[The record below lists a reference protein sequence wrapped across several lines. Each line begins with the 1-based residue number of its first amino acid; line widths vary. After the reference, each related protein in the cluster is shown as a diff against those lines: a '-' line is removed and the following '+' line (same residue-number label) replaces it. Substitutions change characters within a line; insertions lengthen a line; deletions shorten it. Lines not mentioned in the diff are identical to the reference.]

1 MSAKSFSRAQQNWFR
16 GAFKQVVIHIRRE
29 IKNPPKHKYW
39 KALTEEELLAQQ
51 WRLGLNLYKSYQYF
65 EAMSILEVVCA
76 NGPDGFKKRESGE
89 ESLNKDSNVHLCAA
103 RCCVQMFLE
112 TKLHYHLENAYRHY
126 QNSVETLKVDLY
138 TMFRLPAILLEFGRM
153 LEYYGAFEAALD
165 LYTRILTQFPN
176 FRGYFD
182 AMYRS
187 AVVGRHIADL
197 TTDQKHKEELLNK
210 CIDILQFILEAVP
223 HTINDTHAVLLYAR
237 TLESSTNPAV
247 RFRAGGVY
255 QSMFQH
261 LKAEERGNTARYS
274 TFKDWMED
282 PLSWIML
289 GEEIGAQH
297 EPLIAKDG
305 FENFVQKSQRGK
317 TGKDKELHV
326 VVDFKTCM
334 KLAKNF
340 AMFQNYEMAAKYA
353 EAAFKQDHFD
363 KEARACLSK
372 WSKVFERS
380 LKKEENAIGAL
391 VVNWK
396 SRCWS
401 NGFRKK
407 LRNNI
412 VQEME
417 SKLKINRLN
426 KEARENLAYYARDK
440 WRSKFMFEEECAKRV
455 QRLFRMKKQL
465 CAWQSSRRQAMLNKT
480 VEVYQQYQRRP
491 LDKTVRDLVREIT
504 DHRLCPKKH
513 IINRVRKVIDEQDSA
528 AAVMRR
534 SYLAFRNRMGV
545 IRCIR
550 RRRLQLYAANV
561 KSALKVQT
569 AVRRKLAY
577 LELRQRIRRRKL
589 NSKAVV
595 VVQRFVR
602 WRNRTFQ
609 HAVTRIVCRLQ
620 DRRDRAETTLRTVF
634 LQYLKRALYFRRVT
648 RKELQAKRLTE
659 DTQRRRDEHLA
670 RIGGAAR
677 LLQRMFSRNRDT
689 TMFGIALRSLRA
701 RRSCENS
708 VRVASTLALLA
719 IDSEFLYRSPG
730 VKQGSPLFNALI
742 AQRSILCDKRFTHLD
757 GIMLGSALP
766 HRQCRTERL
775 VLQDVPDG
783 GNPSFQ
789 FDLTAG
795 IGKCKSLR
803 SLLVLGGCYSE
814 PFLAELFNQVQVE
827 NPGIQE
833 LAIENPVSCVTRTT
847 GALSDCLSF
856 CAGKLL
862 CDFFNYSLPGLQT
875 LSLHGCGLK
884 DRHLDALLMGLQVNA
899 ALKTL
904 VLSRNLI
911 TDDGFISVFQAVS
924 SNKKG
929 GLASL
934 DFGWNLIVCR
944 QEMRRCINSY
954 ISKSHECLQVSLI
967 HNLILRPFEAEPSHR
982 RRIEVKVLCS
992 SGPAVPRRALATHA
1006 PATRLSPLHATTT
1019 TRSPLHAS
1027 PALTQPLSPLRSPQK
1042 LAPIVRFS
1050 ASAGHGLRPGK
1061 QAGAVYD

>member
-1 MSAKSFSRAQQNWFR
+1 MSAKTHSKNQERWFR
-16 GAFKQVVIHIRRE
+16 GVFKQVVLHVRRE
-29 IKNPPKHKYW
+29 IKNPPKYKYW
-39 KALTEEELLAQQ
+39 KELSAEELLAQQ

-65 EAMSILEVVCA
+65 EAMSVLEAVCA
-76 NGPDGFKKRESGE
+76 NGPGGFKKREGGE
-89 ESLNKDSNVHLCAA
+89 ESLHKDSNVHLCAA

-126 QNSVETLKVDLY
+126 QNSIETLKVDLY

-223 HTINDTHAVLLYAR
+223 QTINDTHAVLLYAK
-237 TLESSTNPAV
+237 TLESSPNPAV
-247 RFRAGGVY
+247 RFRALGVY
-255 QSMFQH
+255 QAMFQH
-261 LKAEERGNTARYS
+261 LKGEERGNTAAYAG
-274 TFKDWMED
+274 FKEWMED
-282 PLSWIML
+282 PQTWILL

-305 FENFVQKSQRGK
+305 FELYVQKVTKGR
-317 TGKDKELHV
+317 DKELHA

-340 AMFQNYEMAAKYA
+340 ATFQNYEMAAKYA

-363 KEARACLSK
+363 KEARACLAR

-407 LRNNI
+407 LKNKI
-412 VQEME
+412 VVEME
-417 SKLKINRLN
+417 AKLKIDRFD
-426 KEARENLAYYARDK
+426 KDAREGLAYYARDR
-440 WRSKFMFEEECAKRV
+440 WRSKFMFEEDCARRV

-465 CAWQSSRRQAMLNKT
+465 WAWQSARRQAMLNKT
-480 VEVYQQYQRRP
+480 VEAYQQYRRRP
-491 LDKTVRDLVREIT
+491 FHKAVRDLVREIT
-504 DHRLCPKKH
+504 DHRFCPKKH
-513 IINRVRKVIDEQDSA
+513 IINHVRRVIDGQDKA
-528 AAVMRR
+528 AAVIRR
-534 SYLAFRNRMGV
+534 AYLAFRNRMGV

-561 KSALKVQT
+561 KSAVKIQS
-569 AVRRKLAY
+569 AVRRKSAY
-577 LELRQRIRRRKL
+577 LVLRQRVRRRKL
-589 NSKAVV
+589 VSKAAAI
-595 VVQRFVR
+595 VQRFVR
-602 WRNRTFQ
+602 WRNKTFQ
-609 HAVTRIVCRLQ
+609 HAVTRVMARLQ
-620 DRRDRAETTLRTVF
+620 ARRDRAEETFRTVF
-634 LQYLKRALYFRRVT
+634 LARLKQALYYRRVT
-648 RKELQAKRLTE
+648 RRQLEAQRLAE
-659 DTQRRRDEHLA
+659 DARRSRKEHLA
-670 RIGGAAR
+670 RIDRAAR
-677 LLQRMFSRNRDT
+677 LIKRMFARRRDVSA
-689 TMFGIALRSLRA
+689 GGVALRALRA
-701 RRSCENS
+701 RRSCEYS
-708 VRVASTLALLA
+708 LGVTDSLKLLT
-719 IDSEFLYRSPG
+719 IDSSCLYRSPG
-730 VKQGSPLFNALI
+730 VKQGTMQFNALL
-742 AQRSILCDKRFTHLD
+742 AQANILCDSKFTHLD
-757 GIMLGSALP
+757 GILLGGLLP
-766 HRQCRTERL
+766 HRLCRAERL
-775 VLQDVPDG
+775 VLRDLPDG
-783 GNPSFQ
+783 GNPSLQ

-803 SLLVLGGCYSE
+803 SVLVLGGRYSE
-814 PFLAELFNQVQVE
+814 PFLAELFSQVQVE

-833 LAIENPVSCVTRTT
+833 LALENPRSCETGTT
-847 GALSDCLSF
+847 GALSDCLSR

-884 DRHLDALLMGLQVNA
+884 DRHLDALLMGLQVNS
-899 ALKTL
+899 ALRTL

-911 TDDGFISVFQAVS
+911 TDEGFIAVFKAVS

-929 GLASL
+929 GIASL

-944 QEMRRCINSY
+944 REMQSCINAYVSR
-954 ISKSHECLQVSLI
+954 SHDCLQVHLE
-967 HNLILRPFEAEPSHR
+967 HNLLLRPFEPEPSPR
-982 RRIEVKVLCS
+982 RRLEVRVLCS
-992 SGPAVPRRALATHA
+992 SAPSPARRA
-1006 PATRLSPLHATTT
+1006 PARLSPLPVAATLA
-1019 TRSPLHAS
+1019 PLHHSHA
-1027 PALTQPLSPLRSPQK
+1027 AQPLSPLRSPSK
-1042 LAPIVRFS
+1042 LAPISRVS
-1050 ASAGHGLRPGK
+1050 LSAGQQRPGK
-1061 QAGAVYD
+1061 PGAVYR